1 MGWVAIELEVDAP
14 QAGPMSDALLE
25 LGAQSVTIEDADAA
39 AERESALY
47 AEPGTDAADAW
58 PRNRLSAL
66 FALRTDP
73 AALIGAAA
81 HAAGLRVPPAYRI
94 AQIGDEDWV
103 RRTQS
108 QFTPQRV
115 GEKLW
120 IVPSWCAPPAEE
132 EGAVVVR
139 LDPGV
144 AFGTGTHPTTRLV
157 LRWLERILRGA
168 EDKAA
173 SPRRLLRVLD
183 YGCGSGILALAAAK
197 LGAFEV
203 VAIDLDP
210 QAREACAANA
220 RANGVTLQ
228 VAPPDALPAGA
239 YDVIAANILAQPLV
253 GLSPLFAARMRAGA
267 RIALSGILQGQA
279 AEVVAAYA
287 SAFKLGVERIEDGW
301 ALLAGIRR

>member
-1 MGWVAIELEVDAP
+1 MMAWVAIELEVDAP

-39 AERESALY
+39 TLRESALY

-66 FALRTDP
+66 VAPRIDP

-81 HAAGLRVPPAYRI
+81 RAAGLRVPPACRI
-94 AQIGDEDWV
+94 AQIDDEDWV

-108 QFTPQRV
+108 QFTPLRA

-132 EGAVVVR
+132 GAVVVR
-139 LDPGV
+139 IDPGL
-144 AFGTGTHPTTRLV
+144 AFGSGSHATTRLV
-157 LRWLERILRGA
+157 LRWLERILGDA
-168 EDKAA
+168 EDKTT
-173 SPRRLLRVLD
+173 PHRRHWRVLD

-197 LGAFEV
+197 LGAAEV
-203 VAIDLDP
+203 VAIDLDS

-220 RANGVTLQ
+220 RVNGVTLQ
-228 VAPPDALPAGA
+228 VAPPGALPAGA
-239 YDVIAANILAQPLV
+239 YDVIAANILAQPLIA
-253 GLSPLFAARMRAGA
+253 LAPLFAARTRAKA
-267 RIALSGILQGQA
+267 RIALSGILRSQA
-279 AEVVAAYA
+279 AEVAAAYA
-287 SAFKLGVERIEDGW
+287 SAFALGVECIEDGW
-301 ALLAGIRR
+301 ALLAGFRR